1 MKDSM
6 VIAIAGPTASGKASL
21 AIEIAKHVQGEV
33 ISVDSRQVYKDLN
46 IGTEKVTP
54 EEMRDIPHHMIDIV
68 DPEETYTVERFQKEA
83 RACINEIKSR
93 NNIPILAGGS
103 GQYMDAVLYETNFP
117 QVPPNKELR
126 KDLEDVPTAAL
137 FKVLEDQDPERA
149 KTIDPYNKQ
158 RLIRALEIVDALG
171 SVPAQTEQEPLFT
184 MKYFGIEVSKE
195 ELQTRITK
203 RLEETLHKGLI
214 DEVREIRAR
223 LGDTRI
229 NELGLEYRI
238 VRDYLDGKIKEAD
251 LQAELLTELMRYAK
265 RQLTWF
271 KRNKD
276 IIWLP
281 RDEVLVEATRSSAS
295 TRV

>member
-1 MKDSM
+1 
-6 VIAIAGPTASGKASL
+6 
-21 AIEIAKHVQGEV
+21 
-33 ISVDSRQVYKDLN
+33 
-46 IGTEKVTP
+46 
-54 EEMRDIPHHMIDIV
+54 MRDIPHHMIDIV

>member
-6 VIAIAGPTASGKASL
+6 VIAIAGPTASGKTSL